1 MIHNFPLDFTIWID
15 RLSAAVG
22 VACGVGLLRV
32 ATTAAFTTIFILR
45 MGRKKGKNPSNEL
58 FTVPKQLYRS
68 MLFRDAGSNSEIRN
82 SNNDTDGKLES
93 HNTSHRN
100 DYDPKPILSSENP
113 EAASPFVS
121 RAVQDR
127 LGQEAGEKVEVED
140 ESHNVEIYDGE
151 DIDDVDTLESDMEKL
166 VCSAWN
172 VDTKSI
178 NALVEILVDRVKQRE
193 SIPNS
198 NLKARE
204 DDSSSTNSEPL
215 P

>member
-1 MIHNFPLDFTIWID
+1 
-15 RLSAAVG
+15 
-22 VACGVGLLRV
+22 
-32 ATTAAFTTIFILR
+32 
-45 MGRKKGKNPSNEL
+45 
-58 FTVPKQLYRS
+58 
-68 MLFRDAGSNSEIRN
+68 MLFRDAGINSEIVN

-93 HNTSHRN
+93 HNTSHWN
-100 DYDPKPILSSENP
+100 DYDPKPILPSENS

-127 LGQEAGEKVEVED
+127 LGQEPGGKVEVED
-140 ESHNVEIYDGE
+140 ESHNVEIYDDGE
-151 DIDDVDTLESDMEKL
+151 DTSDVDTLESDMEKL

-178 NALVEILVDRVKQRE
+178 NALVEILADRVKQRE

-204 DDSSSTNSEPL
+204 DDSSSTNSESL

>member
-1 MIHNFPLDFTIWID
+1 MIHNFPLDFTIWIN

-45 MGRKKGKNPSNEL
+45 MGRKKGKNPSKEL
-58 FTVPKQLYRS
+58 FTVPKQHHRS
-68 MLFRDAGSNSEIRN
+68 MLFRNAGGNSEIVN
-82 SNNDTDGKLES
+82 SNNDIDGKLES

-100 DYDPKPILSSENP
+100 DYDPKPILPSENS

-121 RAVQDR
+121 RPLQDR
-127 LGQEAGEKVEVED
+127 LGQEAGGKVEVED
-140 ESHNVEIYDGE
+140 ESSIVEIYDGE
-151 DIDDVDTLESDMEKL
+151 DINDVDTLESDMEKL
-166 VCSAWN
+166 VFSAWN

-193 SIPNS
+193 SIPKS

-204 DDSSSTNSEPL
+204 DDSSSTNSESL

>member
-1 MIHNFPLDFTIWID
+1 
-15 RLSAAVG
+15 
-22 VACGVGLLRV
+22 
-32 ATTAAFTTIFILR
+32 

-100 DYDPKPILSSENP
+100 DYDPKPILPSENS
-113 EAASPFVS
+113 EAS
-121 RAVQDR
+121 RALQDR

-172 VDTKSI
+172 VDTESI